1 MLQVPLREVCLLQS
15 RPSVCELWM
24 LLTLSMSP
32 LSSPRRWESE
42 LIRHGVWRPPRRFSQ
57 VSLYRTSATLRD
69 GLCPWSLSDFM
80 ALTLPSSRP
89 RCAPQRYTLGRHFKV
104 WQRGHLV
111 PNAFSDAAWVPE
123 EEISLGY
130 VCNLSSSRKLDTA
143 SLSHTSGI
151 PASTCLI
158 PSNWCRFHCSYFIPA
173 GHYVTPSMTSRLSFG

>member
-1 MLQVPLREVCLLQS
+1 
-15 RPSVCELWM
+15 
-24 LLTLSMSP
+24 MSP

-69 GLCPWSLSDFM
+69 GLRPLLFVRFYGLDMGSLQ
-80 ALTLPSSRP
+80 ALPSSRP
-89 RCAPQRYTLGRHFKV
+89 RCAPQGYTLGRQFKV

-111 PNAFSDAAWVPE
+111 PNAFSDAARVPE
-123 EEISLGY
+123 EETSLGY
-130 VCNLSSSRKLDTA
+130 VCKLSSSRKRDAA

-158 PSNWCRFHCSYFIPA
+158 PRN
-173 GHYVTPSMTSRLSFG
+173 